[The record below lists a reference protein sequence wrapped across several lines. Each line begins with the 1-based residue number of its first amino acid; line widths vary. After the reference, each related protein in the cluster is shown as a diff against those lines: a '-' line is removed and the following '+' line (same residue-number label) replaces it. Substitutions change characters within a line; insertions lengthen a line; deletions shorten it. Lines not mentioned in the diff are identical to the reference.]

1 MDLTRWNNADPKPGH
16 DLRQAFSVLTSGL
29 DVANKTRAFQRR
41 VKNVLDTTLY
51 KSGFI
56 LRTHVRLRE
65 EVLI

>member
-16 DLRQAFSVLTSGL
+16 YLRLASSVLTSGL
-29 DVANKTRAFQRR
+29 DVANKTRASGGGRKMFSTPPYINQ
-41 VKNVLDTTLY
+41 
-51 KSGFI
+51 GFI